1 MLKNIYINAYIVVLP
16 KKRINKRK
24 HKPLSLS
31 HIPRFFSPFSN
42 KRGPSLYVAVYR
54 THLLL
59 SSFIPSGES
68 FFYFIIFSNLLLFTW
83 SFQSWY
89 PDFSAQKKEKKKKGN
104 WKSSNLFFFLFAFP
118 FTEFRYEI
126 IRPVV
131 EGVDWSFDLT
141 FLHFKFNST
150 HPFKRF
156 TLQINSFHICTSSF
170 VVLG

>member
-1 MLKNIYINAYIVVLP
+1 M
-16 KKRINKRK
+16 RILLYYQRK
-24 HKPLSLS
+24 ELTNESISLSLS
-31 HIPRFFSPFSN
+31 HTFPDSSLHSPINADLLSTSPFTVPIFFFLHLS
-42 KRGPSLYVAVYR
+42 PQVSL
-54 THLLL
+54 
-59 SSFIPSGES
+59 S
-68 FFYFIIFSNLLLFTW
+68 FFLFFFFFAIYMIFSILI
-83 SFQSWY
+83 SRFQC
-89 PDFSAQKKEKKKKGN
+89 AEKGKEKKGN